1 MSNKIPMTV
10 FGHKQL
16 KAELDRLK
24 KVERYKIIEEI
35 EVARAHGDLGEN
47 AEYHAAKE
55 AQSFNEGRIQE
66 LQGKLSNAEVID
78 PSRLSGDRVVF
89 GAIVTLFDVTDNVEK
104 VYQIVGDDEAD
115 IQAMKI
121 SFASPIARAII
132 GKEVGDEVKINTPG
146 GTREVEIEAV
156 RFPETC

>member
-24 KVERYKIIEEI
+24 KVERYKIIEDI
-35 EVARAHGDLGEN
+35 EVARAHGDLSEN

-78 PSRLSGDRVVF
+78 PTKLSGDRVLF
-89 GAIVTLFDVTDNVEK
+89 GAFVTLFDLTDDVEK
-104 VYQIVGDDEAD
+104 VYEIVGDDEAD
-115 IQAMKI
+115 IQAMKL
-121 SFASPIARAII
+121 SYASPIARAIM
-132 GKEVGDEVKINTPG
+132 GKEVGEEVKINTPG
-146 GTREVEIEAV
+146 GTREVEIVGV
-156 RFPETC
+156 RFPEKC

>member
-24 KVERYKIIEEI
+24 KVERYKIIEDI
-35 EVARAHGDLGEN
+35 ETARAHGDLSEN

-78 PSRLSGDRVVF
+78 PSKLSGERVVF
-89 GAIVTLFDVTDNVEK
+89 GAIVTLFDITDDVEK
-104 VYQIVGDDEAD
+104 TYQIVGDDEAD

-156 RFPETC
+156 RFPESC